1 MHLVLLGDLHAQIAH
16 HLVVNLAHRRVILQL
31 LGSTLT
37 SAEIM
42 VENHDVIVDV
52 PTFGI
57 GMRSN
62 EIGTIRSHACS

>member
-16 HLVVNLAHRRVILQL
+16 HLIINFAHRRVILQF
-31 LGSTLT
+31 LGSALA

-52 PTFGI
+52 STLGI

-62 EIGTIRSHACS
+62 EIRTIRSHPCG